1 VSEVRELPLVEAIR
15 EAYQQ
20 EMERDESVFMVG
32 QDIAGGIF
40 PHTKGLV
47 EQFGTDRIVDT
58 PLAEVGMYGTA
69 FGAAMEGFKP
79 IVDFMFAGFFLNAA
93 APILAQTAQFR
104 FIHGSQMSLPMVI
117 TGACGSG
124 MRLGNEHAMLVH
136 NMIAQVP
143 GIKVCMPSTP
153 YDAKGLMISAIRDP
167 NPVAFIWHLG
177 TMMDRGPVPEEAY
190 EVPLGVAEVKRE
202 GSDITLVANGFQ
214 YKNAVEVADKLAG
227 DISVEIIDPR
237 SISPLDIDTIL
248 KSVDKTGR
256 LVIVDESWD
265 SRSTA
270 SQIAAQVVD
279 EGFDMLDAPIK
290 RVCIPDIPLPG
301 GHMEPYV
308 APNPDAIEAAVR
320 DVCQ

>member
-1 VSEVRELPLVEAIR
+1 MSTRELPLVLAIQ
-15 EAYQQ
+15 EAYR
-20 EMERDESVFMVG
+20 EELARDERVFMVG
-32 QDIAGGIF
+32 QDIRGGIF

-47 EQFGTDRIVDT
+47 EIFGPDRIVDT

-69 FGAAMEGFKP
+69 FGAAMEGFRP

-93 APILAQTAQFR
+93 SPILAQTAQFR

-153 YDAKGLMISAIRDP
+153 HDAKGLMKAAIRDD
-167 NPVAFIWHLG
+167 NPVAFLWHLG
-177 TMMDRGPVPEEAY
+177 MMMDRGPVPEDDY
-190 EVPLGVAEVKRE
+190 IVPLGVAEVKRE
-202 GSDITLVANGFQ
+202 GNDVTLVANGFQ
-214 YKNAVEVADKLAG
+214 YKNAVTVAEKLAG
-227 DISVEIIDPR
+227 EISVEIVDPR
-237 SISPLDIDTIL
+237 TLSPLDITTIL
-248 KSVDKTGR
+248 QSVAKTNR
-256 LVIVDESWD
+256 LVVVDESWD

-270 SQIAAQVVD
+270 SQIAAMVADQ
-279 EGFDMLDAPIK
+279 GFDLLDAPIK
-290 RVCIPDIPLPG
+290 RVTIADIPLPG

-308 APNPDAIEAAVR
+308 APNPTAIEAAIR
-320 DVCQ
+320 DVCR